1 MKRLVGLLMLLVGC
15 GADRMRPVDEV
26 RQVSVALRDYA
37 PEAAKNMR
45 FLSLA
50 TVPDE
55 EKPLAA
61 GIASF
66 VLNSLGDSGYIA
78 RPQWVPGT
86 SLIAFNLR
94 DYTASE
100 ETYKTHWETWEKL
113 AGAEPYFHVQQ
124 DIAEEIKTKDD
135 KGKAVV
141 DTKVRTVTV
150 DAPWLPEALCKE
162 VREASASIG
171 PVMRLEHW
179 LSQVMVP
186 PTYYTLAGVP
196 ETEVAFLE
204 LLGIDAADVRARN
217 RDRGA
222 NVISK
227 VALGHTRRISSYAGP
242 WGALFVT
249 KDSFK
254 TFGKNDAIRQPLN
267 RSLNPTTNEVVK
279 LFEFDAGEFIAA
291 KANGLHLFA
300 LYNAAGARQD
310 AVPLGGPGKSIA
322 RDTSEDHPN
331 FDAVIVPGLSCVRCH
346 RESGLRPIEDMQSTL
361 PGLAALP
368 DAQALLSFYNQPQLQ
383 LRLKQAR
390 EQYALAVAQACDLSS
405 EQVAEGLGNLVR
417 VHLYDLVTAERAA
430 QECGAELG
438 AFLETAKQVSDPYAI
453 LLWQGRAVHRE
464 AWTGSFPSV
473 MTALSNGDAGAAQ

>member
-50 TVPDE
+50 TIPDE

-113 AGAEPYFHVQQ
+113 AGAEPYYHVQQ
-124 DIAEEIKTKDD
+124 DIAEEVKSKDD

-141 DTKVRTVTV
+141 ETKVRTVTV
-150 DAPWLPEALCKE
+150 DAPWIPEQLCKE

-179 LSQVMVP
+179 LSQVMLP
-186 PTYYTLAGVP
+186 PHYYTLAGVP
-196 ETEVAFLE
+196 QTEAEFLK
-204 LLGIDAADVRARN
+204 LLGIDPAAVRKLN
-217 RDRGA
+217 GEKGA

-227 VALGHTRRISSYAGP
+227 VAFGRPRRVSSFVGPLGS
-242 WGALFVT
+242 LFVT
-249 KDSFK
+249 KDNPVARDK
-254 TFGKNDAIRQPLN
+254 TDAIRQPLN
-267 RSLNPTTNEVVK
+267 FAVNPQSGELVR
-279 LFEFDAGEFIAA
+279 LFDFAAGEFIAA

-300 LYNAAGARQD
+300 LYDSKGNRQD
-310 AVPLGGPGKSIA
+310 AVPLGGPGVSIA
-322 RDTSEDHPN
+322 RDTSEDSPGH
-331 FDAVIVPGLSCVRCH
+331 DGVVVPAASCVRCH
-346 RESGLRPIEDMQSTL
+346 RENGLRDLEDVQSKL

-368 DAQALLSFYNQPQLQ
+368 DAQAIQSFYNPPILQ
-383 LRLKQAR
+383 LRLKQSR
-390 EQYALAVAQACDLSS
+390 EQYAVALQQACDLSS
-405 EQVAEGLGNLVR
+405 EQVADGLASLLR
-417 VHLYDLVTAERAA
+417 RHLYDLVTTERAA
-430 QECGAELG
+430 QECGYEFG
-438 AFLETAKQVSDPYAI
+438 AFVEAVKQLPDPFGQ
-453 LLWQGRAVHRE
+453 LLATGRSVHRE
-464 AWTGSFPSV
+464 SWEPTFQAF
-473 MTALSNGDAGAAQ
+473 MTATTAGETDE